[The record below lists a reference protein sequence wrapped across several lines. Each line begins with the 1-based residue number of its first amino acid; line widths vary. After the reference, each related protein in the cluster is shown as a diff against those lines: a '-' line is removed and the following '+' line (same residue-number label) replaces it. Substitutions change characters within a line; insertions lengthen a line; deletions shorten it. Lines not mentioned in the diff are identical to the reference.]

1 MNLLIIEDDIFLA
14 NKIKQIFEK
23 KIISNRVNILTSFD
37 EFTRK
42 IYLINSYDIVLVD
55 ILL

>member
-42 IYLINSYDIVLVD
+42 IYLINSYDRVLVD